1 MSEHRQDT
9 ADRDRITATFVD
21 LAIRLGVLAL
31 LLYWAVTLVS
41 PFLDLAIWSAVIAVA
56 LHPAYDW
63 TTRRLGGRRRLAAV
77 LITIVSLLVVI
88 GPATW
93 LALGLIDSVRI
104 ITERLDMSNLPIP
117 APPQSIKGWPLVGD
131 ELYQFWDLASTN
143 LTAAFAKIAPQL
155 KPLGASLLGIAANA
169 GTATIKF
176 FASIVVAGFLL
187 SSAPSIVDG
196 VKRVARRLAAT
207 RGEAFVHLAAGTIR
221 TVARGVIG
229 ISALQAVLAG
239 IGLAIAGVPGAT
251 LITSAVLVFG
261 IIQIGPSVVL
271 IPVIVWSWFTMDTT
285 AAILFTAYMVPV
297 NLLDNVLKPVI
308 MGRGLKTPM
317 LVILIGVIAGTL
329 AHGMTGLF
337 LGPIVLAVMWEL
349 LVAWTRERASAAVS
363 DHASG

>member
-1 MSEHRQDT
+1 
-9 ADRDRITATFVD
+9 
-21 LAIRLGVLAL
+21 
-31 LLYWAVTLVS
+31 
-41 PFLDLAIWSAVIAVA
+41 
-56 LHPAYDW
+56 
-63 TTRRLGGRRRLAAV
+63 
-77 LITIVSLLVVI
+77 
-88 GPATW
+88 
-93 LALGLIDSVRI
+93 
-104 ITERLDMSNLPIP
+104 
-117 APPQSIKGWPLVGD
+117 
-131 ELYQFWDLASTN
+131 
-143 LTAAFAKIAPQL
+143 
-155 KPLGASLLGIAANA
+155 
-169 GTATIKF
+169 
-176 FASIVVAGFLL
+176 
-187 SSAPSIVDG
+187 
-196 VKRVARRLAAT
+196 
-207 RGEAFVHLAAGTIR
+207 LAAGTIR

-337 LGPIVLAVMWEL
+337 LGPIVLAVIWEL
-349 LVAWTRERASAAVS
+349 LVAWTRERSGAVVS
-363 DHASG
+363 DRACG